1 MTAEDAKVFG
11 IIGGL
16 IVSSIA
22 LLLNFFSTMRSAR
35 GQRISNYQEIIKSHR
50 DIWKLTLQDPTVYSR
65 LFEND
70 IDLVEKPISHQ
81 ERLFSQ
87 LLFLHM
93 SAAYTFLEY
102 SHMQPIEKLELDFQE
117 VLLSPIPRTIWAEN
131 RKYYNSDFRRFVE
144 MANKPKG
151 IKRLMQNF
159 ISGNRPNYTKPWN
172 VLVLSAFSED
182 LSAEIKRL
190 GDSVICMSDT
200 DEEITRKFIHKND
213 IDFVV
218 CFGYGRILKKN
229 VLSIVTCIN
238 IHGGLL
244 PYNRGPN
251 PNLWAWIDNTKK
263 GVSIHYVD
271 DGVDTGDLIAQRE
284 IQFSEP
290 ITLQTAFDHTINEC
304 KHLFRQEWPKIRS
317 VTAMKFKQTGHGS
330 SHTLKS
336 QKPLERLLD
345 KGGLDMPIEKFR
357 KTALP
362 LLGRESIVKNAPNK
376 SLHRRAK
383 SRAR

>member
-1 MTAEDAKVFG
+1 MTVEDAKVFG

-35 GQRISNYQEIIKSHR
+35 GQKISNYQEIIKSHR
-50 DIWKLTLQDPTVYSR
+50 DIWKLTLQDPTVYAR
-65 LFEND
+65 LFETN
-70 IDLVEKPISHQ
+70 LNLLETPITHQ

-93 SAAYTFLEY
+93 SASYTFLEY
-102 SHMQPIEKLELDFQE
+102 SHMQPIEKLELDFHE
-117 VLLSPIPRTIWAEN
+117 VLLAPIPRTIWAES

-151 IKRLMQNF
+151 IKGIIQKLM
-159 ISGNRPNYTKPWN
+159 SDSRPDYTKPWN
-172 VLVLSAFSED
+172 VLILTAFSDD
-182 LSAEIKRL
+182 LSPEIERL
-190 GDSVICMSDT
+190 GDRAICMSDT
-200 DEEITRKFIHKND
+200 DEEISKRFIRNND

-229 VLSIVTCIN
+229 IFSSVTCIN

-271 DGVDTGDLIAQRE
+271 GGVDTGDLIAQRE
-284 IQFSEP
+284 IEFAEP

-304 KHLFRQEWPKIRS
+304 KQLFRQEWPRIRAG
-317 VTAMKFKQTGHGS
+317 TAMKFKQIGHGN

-336 QKPLERLLD
+336 QKPIEKLLD
-345 KGGLDMPIEKFR
+345 EGVLDMPIEQFR
-357 KTALP
+357 ETALG
-362 LLGRESIVKNAPNK
+362 LLGRKTSE
-376 SLHRRAK
+376 
-383 SRAR
+383 

>member
-1 MTAEDAKVFG
+1 MTVEDAKVFG

-35 GQRISNYQEIIKSHR
+35 GQKISNYQEIIKSHR

-70 IDLVEKPISHQ
+70 IDLVEKPITHQ

-144 MANKPKG
+144 LANKPKG
-151 IKRLMQNF
+151 IKSIMQNF
-159 ISGNRPNYTKPWN
+159 ISGNRPNYTKPWK
-172 VLVLSAFSED
+172 VLVLSAFPED

-200 DEEITRKFIHKND
+200 DEEITKKFIHKND

-229 VLSIVTCIN
+229 VFSSVTCIN

-251 PNLWAWIDNTKK
+251 PNLWAWINNTKK
-263 GVSIHYVD
+263 GVSIHYID
-271 DGVDTGDLIAQRE
+271 GGVDTGELIAQRE
-284 IQFSEP
+284 IAFPEP
-290 ITLQTAFDHTINEC
+290 ITLQTSFDHTVNEC
-304 KHLFRQEWPKIRS
+304 KQLFKQEWPKIRAG
-317 VTAMKFKQTGHGS
+317 TAMKFNQIGIGS
-330 SHTLKS
+330 SHTLGS
-336 QKPLERLLD
+336 QRSIEKLLD
-345 KGGLDMPIEKFR
+345 EGGLDMPIEQFR
-357 KTALP
+357 KTALSV
-362 LLGRESIVKNAPNK
+362 LGKQPSE
-376 SLHRRAK
+376 
-383 SRAR
+383 